1 MKTLPALIFL
11 PLFMMFAAVSQADEQ
26 DMTLASGNVI
36 TYSRFPATGTSLLL
50 WFSSERGFGKS
61 ERQAAIELSSKHVEV
76 WLFDLASA
84 LFLPQTPSSLD
95 SIKAEDMKSIL
106 ARAAARGGNLCVY
119 APGRAAVP
127 VLRGLSASPD
137 IKARVLLMHPNFYS
151 RVDALE
157 GADYLDF
164 GDLDSVDVLVL
175 QPRRSAATPWVEDQ
189 VAALRKAGANTA
201 LMMLERLREGFWV
214 REDATDYEVSEA
226 KNLSEKILKWMKGG
240 K

>member
-1 MKTLPALIFL
+1 MKKLSTLFFL
-11 PLFMMFAAVSQADEQ
+11 TMLMVFAAVSRADEQ

-36 TYSRFPATGTSLLL
+36 TYSRFPATGTNLLL
-50 WFSSERGFGKS
+50 WFSSERGFGKA

-106 ARAAARGGNLCVY
+106 SSAVTRGGNLCVY

-137 IKARVLLMHPNFYS
+137 IRARVLLMHPNFYS

-175 QPRRSAATPWVEDQ
+175 QPRRSAATPWVENQ
-189 VAALRKAGANTA
+189 VEALRMAGANTA
-201 LMMLERLREGFWV
+201 VMMLERLREGFWV

-226 KNLSEKILKWMKGG
+226 KNLSERILNWMKGG